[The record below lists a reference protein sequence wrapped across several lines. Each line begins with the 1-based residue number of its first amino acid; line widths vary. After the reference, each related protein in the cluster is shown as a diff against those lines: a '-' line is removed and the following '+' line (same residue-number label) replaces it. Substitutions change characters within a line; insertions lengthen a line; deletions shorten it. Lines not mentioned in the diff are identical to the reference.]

1 MNKRLEEHNRLAAK
15 AVAADPKNRAVYKY
29 TFVIADYFTITMPK
43 GAQIL
48 HVETQQQIAQGGYR
62 DQACL
67 WALVQPTAK
76 TEVRGFLLVGTGHAI
91 NSKDH
96 LKYIGTFMLEGGALV
111 YHLFE
116 KLNAPLQWWEPGY
129 CGGFD

>member
-15 AVAADPKNRAVYKY
+15 AVASDPQNRAVYKY
-29 TFVIADYFTITMPK
+29 TFLIGDYFTITMPK

-48 HVETQQQIAQGGYR
+48 HVEAQQQIAQGGYR

-76 TEVRGFLLVGTGHAI
+76 PEKRGFLLVGTGHPI
-91 NSKDH
+91 SPTDR
-96 LKYIGTFMLEGGALV
+96 LVYVGTFMMEGGALV

-116 KLNAPLQWWEPGY
+116 KLGHDLWP
-129 CGGFD
+129 FDTRARV